1 MPFVSH
7 PAGTTGYSKG
17 DGLKIDEKFRQP
29 GEKRDAACGILKLD
43 L

>member
-17 DGLKIDEKFRQP
+17 DGLKIDEEFRQT
-29 GEKRDAACGILKLD
+29 GEIGMPHAAPLKLD